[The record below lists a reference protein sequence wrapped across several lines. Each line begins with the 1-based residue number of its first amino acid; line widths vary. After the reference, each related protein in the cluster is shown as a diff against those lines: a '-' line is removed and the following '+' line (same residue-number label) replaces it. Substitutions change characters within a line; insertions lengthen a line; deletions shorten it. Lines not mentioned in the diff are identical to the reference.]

1 MILDRYALLTV
12 LRNLVRNAIE
22 HAAPATL
29 MASLTGDGALALRD
43 DGKGID
49 EADLPFLFRRY
60 FSGRLRDAGGLG
72 RDETAHGLG
81 LAIAKRVCDMQGWTL
96 TVESSRTGPARGTCF
111 LLRFRTNRHGCDA
124 DFTILRLWPVY
135 TTPLSPSCALPQF
148 CHVHSSH
155 ARAARAV
162 QDGLSADACAGRA
175 GAAGLPGVVD
185 QCVRAGHDDRP
196 YPVRP
201 GDRRFPLHTSRWLE
215 LIGHRMVLALPI
227 GVGLGAVGVALVA
240 SRVPAWKPAR
250 GVALA
255 VAATCLL
262 GQLAVSQLKHYTT
275 LPRPYDLETLGGY
288 TPYPLH
294 WWTWVRARAGGA
306 LPSGHAGAATPC

>member
-1 MILDRYALLTV
+1 M
-12 LRNLVRNAIE
+12 
-22 HAAPATL
+22 
-29 MASLTGDGALALRD
+29 
-43 DGKGID
+43 
-49 EADLPFLFRRY
+49 
-60 FSGRLRDAGGLG
+60 
-72 RDETAHGLG
+72 
-81 LAIAKRVCDMQGWTL
+81 
-96 TVESSRTGPARGTCF
+96 GPARGTCF

-135 TTPLSPSCALPQF
+135 TAPLSLTCALPQF
-148 CHVHSSH
+148 CHAHSSH

-196 YPVRP
+196 YPCST
-201 GDRRFPLHTSRWLE
+201 RRSTISPHTSRWLE
-215 LIGHRMVLALPI
+215 LIGHRMVLAPAHRRGPGRGGRGAGRLQ
-227 GVGLGAVGVALVA
+227 GAGLEAGA
-240 SRVPAWKPAR
+240 R
-250 GVALA
+250 VALA

-294 WWTWVRARAGGA
+294 WWTCASPGGRCIAQRARRRG
-306 LPSGHAGAATPC
+306 LCHAEPVFRRLGDGAAGLALAGWPWLGAGLGFSAVRVLQGAHFLSQTVWSAALLWFLGAVVFYPLIAGRGRLVGPGAGPAVCRHGGRPARKAGT